1 MRRVDDLER
10 DRQIAD
16 IKAILE
22 SSMRDYD
29 QRAAE
34 PDDPSVLDDGETDRR
49 SLDGFGDGFEPPRS
63 AWRARLHSGRV
74 SIGVFVVVAVLTAAA
89 TALVTWLLRP
99 AGTAVEGAATTIA
112 AADERA
118 DPDEPGGETASAAAS
133 PASTSSAPGVLVVA
147 VVGSVNVPGLVTL
160 PEGARVSDAI
170 EAAGGA
176 LPGTDLSTLNIARKV
191 ADGEQ
196 IVVGL
201 PGPPVDS
208 GTSEPQPTANGGSTA
223 LVDINS
229 ANVTQLDELPGIGP
243 VLAQRIVDFREEN
256 GPFKSVEELENVSGV
271 GPAVLA
277 KVKDLVTV

>member
-1 MRRVDDLER
+1 M
-10 DRQIAD
+10 
-16 IKAILE
+16 
-22 SSMRDYD
+22 
-29 QRAAE
+29 
-34 PDDPSVLDDGETDRR
+34 
-49 SLDGFGDGFEPPRS
+49 
-63 AWRARLHSGRV
+63 
-74 SIGVFVVVAVLTAAA
+74 
-89 TALVTWLLRP
+89 
-99 AGTAVEGAATTIA
+99 
-112 AADERA
+112 
-118 DPDEPGGETASAAAS
+118 
-133 PASTSSAPGVLVVA
+133 VA

-208 GTSEPQPTANGGSTA
+208 GTSEPQPTAGGASTA